1 MIHLD
6 FISGWPVISDQ
17 WYKCYGSGSPGSL
30 PPSAHPSPPH
40 THTHTMQ
47 KGPVGLLGGAPARLA
62 ADMWKSCVRVYMCRL
77 RCQLIGPLL
86 STLGTSLV
94 PNRLG
99 FWSQGLWGNLP
110 WTWDS
115 AAART
120 SFSASE
126 KCVEY
131 PCYPRW
137 EEYGVGDGW
146 GR

>member
-1 MIHLD
+1 
-6 FISGWPVISDQ
+6 
-17 WYKCYGSGSPGSL
+17 
-30 PPSAHPSPPH
+30 
-40 THTHTMQ
+40 MQ